1 MSDTSN
7 LSRFSDTSV
16 LCRGEHFEVYIDRD
30 EIRRRVAEIGE
41 EISLRY
47 AGKNPVLVGVLHG
60 ACMFLADLLR
70 VLTIDCEVDFR
81 RLSSYEEGTT
91 SSGRIV
97 EREGV
102 ARIDL
107 SGRHVIVVEDIVDT
121 GLTMEYLMERIR
133 ETGGGLTSYR
143 YAPAQAGSGP
153 CARPP
158 RLCGV
163 PGAQPFSDRLRDG
176 LRTNRAPP
184 AGDIYS
190 GGVGGKFLTSN
201 SSALSTRSRLLIA
214 IWPPCNCHINFV
226 KPSI

>member
-30 EIRRRVAEIGE
+30 AIRRRVAEIGE
-41 EISLRY
+41 EISLHY
-47 AGKNPVLVGVLHG
+47 ADKTPVLVGVLHG

-81 RLSSYEEGTT
+81 RLASYEQGTT

-133 ETGGGLTSYR
+133 EQG
-143 YAPAQAGSGP
+143 PASLRIATLLHKP
-153 CARPP
+153 EAARVH
-158 RLCGV
+158 V
-163 PGAQPFSDRLRDG
+163 PLDYVGF
-176 LRTNRAPP
+176 RAPNRFLIGYGMDYEQTGRHLP
-184 AGDIYS
+184 EIYIQVE
-190 GGVGGKFLTSN
+190 G
-201 SSALSTRSRLLIA
+201 
-214 IWPPCNCHINFV
+214 
-226 KPSI
+226 